1 MEILMRLTV
10 QLNKQDYEV
19 HGYKLEEYTEQVL
32 MIFVSSVRRD
42 SGCEPARE

>member
-1 MEILMRLTV
+1 MRLTV

-19 HGYKLEEYTEQVL
+19 HGYKLEEYIRTSV

-42 SGCEPARE
+42 SGCEPA